1 MTSVQRWLRADPEFK
16 QAYDDARSMRGDRY
30 GEQVS
35 DIAMGV
41 LAGKIDPNIGRVAGD
56 LLKWSAARMAPNYY
70 GDKVQQDIRITDV
83 NKEHLDAVRTLSGEP
98 SQVLKVVGGSDAKG

>member
-1 MTSVQRWLRADPEFK
+1 MTSVQRWLRADPDFK

-56 LLKWSAARMAPNYY
+56 LLKWSASRMAPSYY
-70 GDKVQQDIRITDV
+70 GDKLQQDIRVTDV
-83 NKEHLDAVRTLSGEP
+83 NREHLEAVRSLSSESSP
-98 SQVLKVVGGSDAKG
+98 VLKVVGGNDVEG